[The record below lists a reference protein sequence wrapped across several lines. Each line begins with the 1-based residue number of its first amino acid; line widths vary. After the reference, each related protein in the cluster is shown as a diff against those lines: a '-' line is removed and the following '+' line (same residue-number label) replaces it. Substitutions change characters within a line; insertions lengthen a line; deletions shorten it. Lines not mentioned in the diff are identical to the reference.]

1 MSGSCG
7 MQAKG
12 NPAIKSER
20 KAPAV
25 ARVRAAKA
33 PSETQ
38 GPRTRYDEAK
48 RRFRVH
54 RAISTARYHMEV
66 NQWRTP
72 LMPSTKGRENAN
84 MSCRGVMS
92 QDCGHPRTRTWRSG
106 YLSCREQSVRT
117 IEKLCNGA
125 MAHPSTSQWL
135 TPTPNSGS
143 PDAGTV
149 ALTERHMHFRPP
161 ATSETPQASGDTFV
175 VSECVYKPVMPG
187 ATARPGLQPL
197 AQAGDAA
204 AGPQPRQ
211 GSWWRE
217 QPRAFGGPSR

>member
-106 YLSCREQSVRT
+106 YLSCRDRRGRT
-117 IEKLCNGA
+117 CLMSALSPDHIDLGDRDCSGRHDDYRGTARVKD
-125 MAHPSTSQWL
+125 HPSVPSAD
-135 TPTPNSGS
+135 PS
-143 PDAGTV
+143 
-149 ALTERHMHFRPP
+149 
-161 ATSETPQASGDTFV
+161 
-175 VSECVYKPVMPG
+175 
-187 ATARPGLQPL
+187 LQPRL
-197 AQAGDAA
+197 
-204 AGPQPRQ
+204 
-211 GSWWRE
+211 GSIVCNTRHH
-217 QPRAFGGPSR
+217 G

>member
-106 YLSCREQSVRT
+106 YLSCRAARVGDLPCGGARLRPASV
-117 IEKLCNGA
+117 LGA
-125 MAHPSTSQWL
+125 
-135 TPTPNSGS
+135 
-143 PDAGTV
+143 
-149 ALTERHMHFRPP
+149 EI
-161 ATSETPQASGDTFV
+161 
-175 VSECVYKPVMPG
+175 
-187 ATARPGLQPL
+187 
-197 AQAGDAA
+197 
-204 AGPQPRQ
+204 
-211 GSWWRE
+211 
-217 QPRAFGGPSR
+217 PSRQAIRFRLSDANEVNRGVGMALGSIYTGSCKGQ